1 MPVRSS
7 GVDAEHERWRN
18 LRAVAQQ
25 LAQRHDCYARVV
37 RSARRF
43 LADGCRLRSDEIAVT
58 WTASDAELLRAHLTT
73 GPHRIFPAAPRVRHR
88 GTGRAFEIGG
98 IPSPRERGDEDD
110 G

>member
-1 MPVRSS
+1 MPVRT

-18 LRAVAQQ
+18 LCAVAQQ

-43 LADGCRLRSDEIAVT
+43 LADGSRLRSDEIAVT
-58 WTASDAELLRAHLTT
+58 WTVADAELLRAYLTT

-88 GTGRAFEIGG
+88 GTDRAFDVAG
-98 IPSPRERGDEDD
+98 IPLPRSRGEADS